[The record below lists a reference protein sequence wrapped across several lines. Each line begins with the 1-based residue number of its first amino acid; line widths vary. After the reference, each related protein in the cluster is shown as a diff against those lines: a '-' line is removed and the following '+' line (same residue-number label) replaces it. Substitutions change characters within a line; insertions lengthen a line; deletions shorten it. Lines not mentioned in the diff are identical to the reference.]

1 MGLFDFAKDVG
12 KKIFGEDDDPAEKL
26 KELIESAELGIK
38 DLGVKFKDGIA
49 SITGS
54 TDSSEE
60 VEKAVLITGNVEGV
74 ESVEIDEM
82 DAPEIDEDNVEYYII
97 KSGDTLSAIAKKFL
111 GDATRYD
118 EIFEANR
125 EVIEDPNLIFPGQ
138 KIRILVD

>member
-12 KKIFGEDDDPAEKL
+12 KKVFGEDDDPAEKL
-26 KELIESAELGIK
+26 KDLVESAGIGIK

-49 SITGS
+49 SLTG
-54 TDSSEE
+54 TADDPED

-82 DAPEIDEDNVEYYII
+82 DSPELDDNIEYYVI

-111 GDATRYD
+111 GDASRYP
-118 EIFEANR
+118 EIFEANE
-125 EVIEDPNLIFPGQ
+125 EVIKDPNLIFPGQ
-138 KIRILVD
+138 KIRIPLD